1 MDDPKL
7 SALGKVPLFS
17 QCSRKELQFI
27 ASEGDEIDVGA
38 GKTLTMQDKPG
49 DTFYIQLGGE
59 SDVEI
64 DGQHRRT
71 LKAGD
76 FFGEIS
82 MIDRGLATATIT
94 TTSPSRLFVMSHAQ
108 FRDAIKAND
117 ALMIKVLMAMGQRLR
132 ADATGK
138 D

>member
-38 GKTLTMQDKPG
+38 GKTLTIQDKPG

-64 DGQHRRT
+64 DGRHRRT

-132 ADATGK
+132 ADAAEK